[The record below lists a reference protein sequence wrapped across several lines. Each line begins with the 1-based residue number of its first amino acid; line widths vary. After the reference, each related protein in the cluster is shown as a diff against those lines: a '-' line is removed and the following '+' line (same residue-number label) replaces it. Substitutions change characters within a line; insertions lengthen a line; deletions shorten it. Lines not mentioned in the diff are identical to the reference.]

1 MIQYWL
7 TRILLSPFSLLYA
20 VGIALR
26 NSLYDTKLLRSISFS
41 VPVISVGNLSIGG
54 AGKTPHVEYLIEI
67 LAPYINVAVLSR
79 GYKRKSKG
87 FRIINTQDQVSDS
100 GDEPLQY
107 KRKYQDIAVAVS
119 ESRATGIP
127 ELIKFFPAAQCVLL
141 DDAFQH
147 RSVQPGL
154 NILLTEYELPYTQ
167 DYLLPVGRLRE
178 TRSGAQRAD
187 VIVISKCPATI
198 SSELRAEMVKA
209 IAPQGHQIV
218 LFSKYKYFRP
228 YALFSPSE
236 RITLNEDTVVLLL
249 CAIAASE
256 YLESYISEQVSEVIT
271 YKFED
276 HHYFTDRDLST
287 LQRSFDN
294 RTEQTKIIL
303 TTEKDSVRLWEHRSF
318 IQQHRLPI
326 YVLPIKVDF
335 MDHDGD
341 IFDKLVKDY
350 LLNMKV

>member
-7 TRILLSPFSLLYA
+7 TRILLSPFSLLYGL
-20 VGIALR
+20 GIALR
-26 NSLYDTKLLRSISFS
+26 NSLYGTKLLRSISFS

-54 AGKTPHVEYLIEI
+54 AGKTPHIEYLIE
-67 LAPYINVAVLSR
+67 LLRPYINVAVLSR

-87 FRIINTQDQVSDS
+87 FKIVNAQDQVRDA

-107 KRKYQDIAVAVS
+107 RRKYQDIAVAVS

-127 ELIKFFPAAQCVLL
+127 ELIKYFPAAQCVLL

-154 NILLTEYELPYTQ
+154 NILLTEYDLPFTE

-178 TRSGAQRAD
+178 NRSGAQRAD
-187 VIVISKCPATI
+187 VIVVSKCPETI
-198 SSELRAEMVKA
+198 APELREAMTQA
-209 IAPQGHQIV
+209 IDPQGHQLV
-218 LFSKYKYFRP
+218 LFSKYSYFSP
-228 YALFSPSE
+228 YAIFNPSE
-236 RITLNEDTVVLLL
+236 RISLEEDTAVLLL

-256 YLESYISEQVSEVIT
+256 YLESYVSEQVSEVIT

-287 LQRSFDN
+287 LQRSFEN
-294 RTEQTKIIL
+294 RVEKNKIIL
-303 TTEKDSVRLWEHRSF
+303 TTEKDAVRLWEHRSF
-318 IQQHRLPI
+318 IQHHHLPV

-335 MDHDGD
+335 LDQDGV
-341 IFDKLVKDY
+341 IFDKLAKDY